1 MSHSSYRTCLLI
13 QFMASVSSLHNN
25 FGEEEDADADT
36 TQARRVAEGSVG
48 GAYHEPVRHQGEDQG
63 GIEFVP
69 RT

>member
-1 MSHSSYRTCLLI
+1 
-13 QFMASVSSLHNN
+13 MASVSSLHNN